1 MHHAYRHVVALL
13 AALAPVQT
21 LSGEAPKPTPS
32 PTPGPTTLAAYARA
46 TVLDRTEQSGD
57 GPIVITGDNLDEL
70 GRNALFSVTSEP
82 VAEPLEPDPDSGVDS
97 KARERW
103 RSKVL
108 AQSRRIA
115 RLEARRAA
123 VEAEIDRLERGRLD
137 ARTLD
142 RIERAEAKLQLVDAD
157 IAREK
162 RGLSR
167 IVREARKQGAQPGWF
182 R

>member
-1 MHHAYRHVVALL
+1 
-13 AALAPVQT
+13 
-21 LSGEAPKPTPS
+21 
-32 PTPGPTTLAAYARA
+32 
-46 TVLDRTEQSGD
+46 VLDRTEQSGD

-82 VAEPLEPDPDSGVDS
+82 VAEPLEPDPDNGVDPE
-97 KARERW
+97 ARERW

-142 RIERAEAKLQLVDAD
+142 RIERAEAKLRLVDAD

-162 RGLSR
+162 TTLSR